1 MVRSLLNLPLPAVL
15 NIDIFSHLFLS
26 LQAKYVLEK
35 FRTNVEVEKHDIAR
49 SLPSAR
55 GIKRTSEKDS

>member
-1 MVRSLLNLPLPAVL
+1 M
-15 NIDIFSHLFLS
+15 F
-26 LQAKYVLEK
+26 YK

-49 SLPSAR
+49 SLPSGR